1 MTLATF
7 FSSFM
12 PTAQCE
18 AAPEK
23 EENEQSASGENDGEE
38 SKEEEEE
45 EEEEP
50 EDVMPAIRE
59 DCANS
64 GKCASLTKHF
74 NHCQEKVEAGEG
86 FKGEDC
92 VEEMCSMMHCVDACS
107 APKLFAKL
115 R

>member
-1 MTLATF
+1 MALQNLEHVICSHTFRSQPGRVPILSSNFEVARIFRKFEGNAPVFLSKATAMTLATF

-50 EDVMPAIRE
+50 EDVRY
-59 DCANS
+59 N
-64 GKCASLTKHF
+64 LRY
-74 NHCQEKVEAGEG
+74 
-86 FKGEDC
+86 
-92 VEEMCSMMHCVDACS
+92 
-107 APKLFAKL
+107 AK
-115 R
+115 